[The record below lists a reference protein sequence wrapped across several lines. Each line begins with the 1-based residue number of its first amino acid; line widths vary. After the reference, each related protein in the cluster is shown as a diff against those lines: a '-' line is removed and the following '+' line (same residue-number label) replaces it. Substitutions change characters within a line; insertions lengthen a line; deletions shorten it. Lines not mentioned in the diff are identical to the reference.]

1 MEDLRK
7 IMRKEHIIMRG
18 IRTIQRYIRDAAKSV
33 VRNFSL
39 SLASISCIA
48 ITLIVVAFSIVISYN
63 VENFTE
69 SIRKDVTMVIFLDG
83 DAKEEDR
90 TRIEK
95 EIRDTKNVEKLT
107 FKSKQESA
115 LETAKGNEVFQA
127 IIDGWTDDTNPL
139 LDSFELKVKD
149 VEEIKDT
156 ANIIKKV
163 EKVKTVSYG
172 EDMVDQLIV
181 IFDVVKKVSIG
192 AVVALIVVTAF
203 LIANTIKLA
212 IYSRKREIEIMRL
225 VGASNISI
233 KIPFVIEGLFLGL
246 LGSIIPIILMIYGYI
261 SLYDFFGGK
270 LFSSSLA
277 KLITPSPFVYF
288 ASLLLM
294 VIGILVGMFG
304 SWRAVRK
311 YLKI

>member
-1 MEDLRK
+1 
-7 IMRKEHIIMRG
+7 MRKERIIMRG

-33 VRNFSL
+33 IRNFSL
-39 SLASISCIA
+39 SLASISCIT
-48 ITLIVVAFSIVISYN
+48 ITLIVVAFSLVISYN

-69 SIRKDVTMVIFLDG
+69 SIRKDVTMVIFLEKTAG
-83 DAKEEDR
+83 GEDYS
-90 TRIEK
+90 RIEAA
-95 EIRDTKNVEKLT
+95 IRKTGNVEKLT

-115 LETAKGNEVFQA
+115 QETAQGNDVFQT
-127 IIDGWTDDTNPL
+127 IVDSWTEETNPL
-139 LDSFELKVKD
+139 LDSFELKVKNVD
-149 VEEIKDT
+149 EIKET
-156 ANIIKKV
+156 ASQVKAIEKV
-163 EKVKTVSYG
+163 ETVSYG

-181 IFDVVKKVSIG
+181 IFDVVQKVAIG

-212 IYSRKREIEIMRL
+212 IYARKREIEIMRL

-233 KIPFVIEGLFLGL
+233 KIPFVIEGLFLGF
-246 LGSIIPIILMIYGYI
+246 LGSIIPIIFTVYGYT

-277 KLITPSPFVYF
+277 KLIEPAPFVYL

-294 VIGILVGMFG
+294 IIGILVGMFG
-304 SWRAVRK
+304 SWRAVKK

>member
-1 MEDLRK
+1 
-7 IMRKEHIIMRG
+7 MRG
-18 IRTIQRYIRDAAKSV
+18 IRTVQRYIRDAAKSV
-33 VRNFSL
+33 IRNFSL

-69 SIRKDVTMVIFLDG
+69 SIRKDVTMVIFLNK
-83 DAKEEDR
+83 DAKKDDYS
-90 TRIEK
+90 RIEAA
-95 EIRDTKNVEKLT
+95 IRNTGNVEKLT

-115 LETAKGNEVFQA
+115 AETAKGNEVFET
-127 IIDGWTDDTNPL
+127 IIKGWTDDTNPL
-139 LDSFELKVKD
+139 LDSYELKVKD

-156 ANIIKKV
+156 ASKIKKIDKV
-163 EKVKTVSYG
+163 ETVSYG

-192 AVVALIVVTAF
+192 AVVALVVVTAF

-212 IYSRKREIEIMRL
+212 IYARRREIEIMRL

-233 KIPFVIEGLFLGL
+233 KIPFVIEGLFLGF
-246 LGSIIPIILMIYGYI
+246 LGSVIPIIITIYGYT

-277 KLITPSPFVYF
+277 KLIEPTPFVYL
-288 ASLLLM
+288 ASILLM

-304 SWRAVRK
+304 SWRAVKK

>member
-1 MEDLRK
+1 
-7 IMRKEHIIMRG
+7 MRG

-33 VRNFSL
+33 IRNFSL

-69 SIRKDVTMVIFLDG
+69 SIRKDVTMVIFLEN

-95 EIRDTKNVEKLT
+95 AIRDTKNVEKLT

-115 LETAKGNEVFQA
+115 LETAKGNEVFQT
-127 IIDGWTDDTNPL
+127 IIDGWTDETNPL

-149 VEEIKDT
+149 VEEIKNT
-156 ANIIKKV
+156 ANAIKKV
-163 EKVKTVSYG
+163 SKVKTVSYG

-277 KLITPSPFVYF
+277 KLISPSPFVYF
-288 ASLLLM
+288 VSLLLM

>member
-1 MEDLRK
+1 
-7 IMRKEHIIMRG
+7 MRG

-48 ITLIVVAFSIVISYN
+48 ITLVVVAFSIIISYN

-69 SIRKDVTMVIFLDG
+69 SIRKDVTMVIFLDKTA
-83 DAKEEDR
+83 DKLDYS
-90 TRIEK
+90 RIEAA
-95 EIRDTKNVEKLT
+95 IRDTGNVEKLT

-115 LETAKGNEVFQA
+115 KETAEGNDVFQT
-127 IIDGWTDDTNPL
+127 IIDSWTDETNPL
-139 LDSFELKVKD
+139 LDSFELKVRD
-149 VEEIKDT
+149 VDKIKVT
-156 ANIIKKV
+156 ADQIKSIDKV
-163 EKVKTVSYG
+163 NTVSYG
-172 EDMVDQLIV
+172 EDMVDQLIT

-203 LIANTIKLA
+203 LITNTIKLA
-212 IYSRKREIEIMRL
+212 IYARKREIEIMRL

-233 KIPFVIEGLFLGL
+233 KIPFVIEGLILGF
-246 LGSIIPIILMIYGYI
+246 LGSIIPVIITIYGYT

-270 LFSSSLA
+270 LFSSTLA
-277 KLITPSPFVYF
+277 KLINPTPFVYLS
-288 ASLLLM
+288 SLLLV

-304 SWRAVRK
+304 SWQAVKK